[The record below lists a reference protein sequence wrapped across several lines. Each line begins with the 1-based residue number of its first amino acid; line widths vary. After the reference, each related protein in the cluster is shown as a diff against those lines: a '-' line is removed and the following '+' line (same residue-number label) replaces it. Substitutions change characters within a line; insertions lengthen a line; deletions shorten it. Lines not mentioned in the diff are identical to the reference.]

1 MTYWLVKQFAI
12 VGGIPP
18 QNWMLLALAAVML
31 GILIARLKE

>member
-12 VGGIPP
+12 VGGIPL

-31 GILIARLKE
+31 GILIARLT

>member
-1 MTYWLVKQFAI
+1 MDWLVKQLTI
-12 VGGIPP
+12 MGGIPF